1 MTQLDP
7 LVRWRSPFQPLSSGH
22 VNSPSQKGHNIAD
35 LPGVEDFFKI
45 LFRGAREFSKQKVA
59 PECED
64 ENIQEKDPKI
74 KQGLNKLP
82 TKLGGDDPTCYL

>member
-1 MTQLDP
+1 MSHVFTHRAP
-7 LVRWRSPFQPLSSGH
+7 KRSLA
-22 VNSPSQKGHNIAD
+22 IAD
-35 LPGVEDFFKI
+35 LPGVDDFFKI
-45 LFRGAREFSKQKVA
+45 LFRSAREFSKQKVA